1 MGWTFYNASGE
12 ALTNFGPVA
21 LTDLDIDGGTASG
34 DAGVGADLFIMDNGA
49 GGTNVKVT
57 ATEVATFIAAPTEAS
72 KANMEAEATG
82 VIFVPPDLVK
92 DSPGVAKGWVRIN
105 ADGTIFGSGVDYNVA
120 SITDVSTGRRV
131 VVWDTDFADTNY
143 VCLGNQFF
151 DNGNGGTLDWDSAG
165 MAAGSITVRIRTS
178 DATYSVVDMAS
189 CHAGFGD
196 H

>member
-1 MGWTFYNASGE
+1 MPWTFYNSNGQRLSTATT
-12 ALTNFGPVA
+12 LIDN
-21 LTDLDIDGGTASG
+21 LDIDGATDIGA
-34 DAGVGADLFIMDNGA
+34 DIADADLFIIDDNA
-49 GGTNVKVT
+49 SGTNRKT
-57 ATEVATFIAAPTEAS
+57 AASRLKTYIGTEAS

-82 VIFVPPDLVK
+82 ALYVPPDLVK

-120 SITDVSTGRRV
+120 SITDHSTGRRV

-165 MAAGSITVRIRTS
+165 MATGSITVRIRTS